1 MPSSPPRPELLAPA
15 GDRAALEAAVRA
27 GADAVYFGL
36 QGFNARARATNFD
49 AAELGAT
56 MRWLHEHGARG
67 YVTLNTLVFDAEL
80 PSVEAAVRACAEA
93 GVDAVIVQD
102 LGVARLARAI
112 APNLPIHA
120 STQMT
125 CTDASSVE
133 LAREVGATRV
143 ILARELSLDDIAKVR
158 RGTDV
163 EVEVF
168 VHGALCISYSGQ
180 CLTSE
185 AIGGRSAN
193 RGACAQACRLPYE
206 LVVDGEL
213 VDTADRAY
221 LLSPED
227 LESSALV
234 PDLVKLG
241 VSSLKIEGRLKGPE
255 YVGATTRLYRKAIDA
270 AVGDGTAPSEDE
282 RRAALQTFTRG
293 SGTGFF
299 EGVDHQRLVEGRA
312 CDHRGLEVGLLR
324 SIEPFRGRT
333 SLVVDL
339 DVELARGDG
348 ILVEGGFASEG
359 EVGGRV
365 WTLAVDGRD
374 VERAHPG
381 DTVYVWLGPDVKLDV
396 NARANADARAK
407 ADARMNGN
415 SDAHRGADTKARSAG
430 RRVFRTSDPAGAKKI
445 LGELEKAP
453 ARTRLDLR
461 IAGRIGEPFVLE
473 GRSDAGAFARVTG
486 DAMVEQA
493 RSAPLDEAALREK
506 LGKLGDSPFEL
517 GTLEVALPAGTIV
530 PVSSLNRARRAL
542 VAALAETASAIHA
555 TTNVSYTD
563 LLAKAAPPTDRRPAG
578 GLFVLCRNI
587 EQATAA
593 VDAGADG
600 VYLDFLEL
608 TGTGDAL
615 RLLRERGAF
624 VGVAPPRIRKPGE
637 EKIDRYVSSLAP
649 DALLVRGLGALRE
662 LGRDS
667 SHSSPAMNAN
677 ITGDERRPVA
687 IGDFSLNVT
696 NRLTAAEV
704 LGRGLAAF
712 TPSFDLDAAQLLD
725 LVGASASGVG
735 FGPWAEVIVHHPMAL
750 FHMEHCVIAAL
761 LSEGRDHRTCGR
773 PCDLHQV
780 SLRDRAGMD
789 HPVEAD
795 VGCRNTVFHAR
806 PQSAVQL
813 LPQLVA
819 AGVTRFRIEL
829 VREKAEDVT
838 RLVNAYRRAIETPAR
853 AHDVWAELRS
863 GDTGNGY
870 GVVKGS
876 LRILQ

>member
-1 MPSSPPRPELLAPA
+1 MRSPSPRPELLAPA

-227 LESSALV
+227 LETSALV

-270 AVGDGTAPSEDE
+270 AVGDGTAPSEEE
-282 RRAALQTFTRG
+282 RLAALQTFTRG

-299 EGVDHQRLVEGRA
+299 EGADHQRLVEGRA

-324 SIEPFRGRT
+324 SVEPFRGRV

-365 WTLAVDGRD
+365 WTIAVDGRD
-374 VERAHPG
+374 VERANPG
-381 DTVYVWLGPDVKLDV
+381 DTAYVWLGPDVKLDV

-415 SDAHRGADTKARSAG
+415 SDAHRSADTKARSAG

-473 GRSDAGAFARVTG
+473 GRSATGAFARVTG

-493 RSAPLDEAALREK
+493 RSAPLDEAALRDK

-517 GTLEVALPAGTIV
+517 GTLEVALPTGTIV

-542 VAALAETASAIHA
+542 VAALAEFASATHS
-555 TTNVSYTD
+555 TTGVSYTD
-563 LLAKAAPPTDRRPAG
+563 LLAGAAPPADRRPAP
-578 GLFVLCRNI
+578 GLFVLCRNV

-593 VDAGADG
+593 VEAGADG

-608 TGTGDAL
+608 TGTGEAL

-662 LGRDS
+662 LARDS
-667 SHSSPAMNAN
+667 SP
-677 ITGDERRPVA
+677 GPVA

-725 LVGASASGVG
+725 LVGASPSGVA

-813 LPQLVA
+813 LPQLAA

-838 RLVNAYRRAIETPAR
+838 RLVKAYRRAIETPAR

-876 LRILQ
+876 LRIVS